1 MNEAACFRF
10 NEQSVG
16 WKDFV
21 SGSSGLKAKLFVVV
35 CFCFLL
41 FQFTTLFIDLPFSIL
56 RILSKMQGRG
66 HMRLLGSL
74 LVIQKGQST
83 PDDWTCSPETV
94 VLGPPMSAVSPLGHS
109 RSLARQSDLKL
120 PDGIQITQLNL
131 NFRF

>member
-41 FQFTTLFIDLPFSIL
+41 FQFTLFIDLPFSIL

-83 PDDWTCSPETV
+83 PDDWTCTPETV
-94 VLGPPMSAVSPLGHS
+94 VLDPPMSASLPLGHS
-109 RSLARQSDLKL
+109 RSLARQSDLRL
-120 PDGIQITQLNL
+120 PDRIQNTQLDL